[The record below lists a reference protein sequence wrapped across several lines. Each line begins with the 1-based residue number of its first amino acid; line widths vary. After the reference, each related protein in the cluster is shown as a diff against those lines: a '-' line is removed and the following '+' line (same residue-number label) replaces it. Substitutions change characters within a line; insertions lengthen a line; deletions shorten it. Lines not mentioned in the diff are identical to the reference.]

1 MAASSHAAELQAV
14 KDNLRD
20 LRGQLKRLHD
30 PATPEPGRCTRVR
43 CPETERTATMVFLMT
58 QENEDMAELYVQ
70 QKRRNATVQNP
81 WPRGHFGIRCSGWT
95 DADKAEMLA
104 PTTPKGR
111 AAVRAATNFVE
122 QHGLQVWVRGQNELK
137 ALAPSTT
144 AAADE
149 ALRVCPGGTPDAH
162 AQRWKHRRY
171 GRQWV
176 RRWAAVSVL
185 CVADST
191 LALGCPW
198 KLRVPRLGEHL
209 GGVLKTIDPRFQNR
223 ASGFQNSAPFSGPK
237 NGPKIRAAH
246 TFSTPT
252 ATKKRA

>member
-176 RRWAAVSVL
+176 RRWAA
-185 CVADST
+185 
-191 LALGCPW
+191 
-198 KLRVPRLGEHL
+198 RFRLVRGRFHIGPGLPLETARAKARRTS
-209 GGVLKTIDPRFQNR
+209 GGGSKNNR
-223 ASGFQNSAPFSGPK
+223 SPFSKSCIGIPEL
-237 NGPKIRAAH
+237 GTIFRPQ
-246 TFSTPT
+246 
-252 ATKKRA
+252 KRS